1 MKIDVD
7 TIGFTEGRKLNIA
20 HNLISGGIVVMA
32 VGLITTFAG
41 RLISTKTSTWT
52 ICHDPI
58 AKKQVVDICNAFY
71 NPERV

>member
-52 ICHDPI
+52 ICHDPM
-58 AKKQVVDICNAFY
+58 AKKQIVDICNALY

>member
-1 MKIDVD
+1 MKINLD

-32 VGLITTFAG
+32 VGLIATFAG
-41 RLISTKTSTWT
+41 RLISTKTSTWA
-52 ICHDPI
+52 ICHDPMD
-58 AKKQVVDICNAFY
+58 KKQIVDIYNAFY

>member
-1 MKIDVD
+1 MKINLD

-20 HNLISGGIVVMA
+20 HNLISGGIIITA
-32 VGLITTFAG
+32 VGLIATFAG
-41 RLISTKTSTWT
+41 RLISTKTSMWI

-58 AKKQVVDICNAFY
+58 AKKQIGDIYDAFD